1 MSAPRASRLRAFT
14 ARLRGFVR
22 GPRHDEG
29 FDEEMQEHLR
39 LLAER
44 FMAQGTPR
52 VEAMAA
58 ARRQFGNT
66 TLLQE
71 DRRALQTLPTIEVLW
86 RDLRYAVRTL
96 RKSPGFAGATVLVL
110 ALGIASNTAIF
121 SVVHATFLAP
131 LPYHDPDRLV
141 MVWSNNQGNRNAT
154 AAADFFEWR
163 RRSGAF
169 SDLHVTGMQMVNLA
183 GGDRPEQMRAQVAT
197 PGLPAMMCAGH
208 PLAKGRLFLDEEGTP
223 GKDQVVI
230 LSHNL
235 WQERFAGDPNVLG
248 QAIRIDGKPFTVV
261 GVLGKAPCDH
271 LPWRLWIPRA
281 FSPDQINRDFHNLLV
296 MGRLKP
302 GVSIEQANAD
312 MKNVTDALAREFPE
326 SNTGWGARVEPLR
339 NNFMNA
345 GTRTSLWMMLGAV
358 GFVLLIACA
367 NVANL
372 LLARGTARQHELAIR
387 GALGASRRAIVRQL
401 LTESVLLALIG
412 GALGV
417 GLAAAAMRAIL
428 AVMPPFLLPSEVDVR
443 LSLPVLLFTLT
454 ACVLSGVL
462 FGLAPAWQAVRADVN
477 AALKETGRSVGDG
490 RNLLRRTL
498 VVAEFALALTL
509 LTGGGLTI
517 QSLINIARTDLG
529 FRSDGVFTFYLPV
542 ENERLKDAG
551 AIDAFYRQFA
561 ERVSAVPSVTS
572 VSYSSGMPA
581 GGAWNA
587 VPFTIA
593 GRAGG
598 ERSQRPSAR
607 FNQVSPAYFET
618 LGIRIVRGR
627 AFTEADR
634 AGMAPVAIVNETFVK
649 RHFPDVD
656 PLTQRVVIE
665 QFNPGVTNLGP
676 GIEWQIVGV
685 SADVR
690 NLGPASESLPE
701 IHVPFAQSTWARNWM
716 AVRTA
721 SDPLALHQPIAA
733 VVRSIDPDLPM
744 VEVRTMDQLVTDSTS
759 RARFTTILF
768 GAFAFVALVLAA
780 LGIYGVMA
788 FAVAQRTHEIGLRIA
803 LGAGRARVVRRVLR
817 DGMGTALLGT
827 LIGSAG
833 AYFVARGM
841 RGMVPGVGPG
851 DPTAFIVV
859 AATLIGA
866 ALVACLL
873 PASRA
878 ASVDPMTALRQE

>member
-1 MSAPRASRLRAFT
+1 MPAPRESRLRAF
-14 ARLRGFVR
+14 AAKLRGFLR
-22 GPRHDEG
+22 GQPDDGFEDEIQDHLRRLMEG
-29 FDEEMQEHLR
+29 FV
-39 LLAER
+39 
-44 FMAQGTPR
+44 AQGMSR
-52 VEAMAA
+52 EEAARA

-71 DRRALQTLPTIEVLW
+71 DRRALQTLPSIEGLW
-86 RDLRYAVRTL
+86 RDLRYALWTL
-96 RKSPGFAGATVLVL
+96 GRSPGFAAAAVLAL

-131 LPYHDPDRLV
+131 MPYHDADQLV
-141 MVWSNNQGNRNAT
+141 MVWSSNRGGRSAT

-163 RRSGAF
+163 RRSSAF
-169 SDLHVTGMQMVNLA
+169 SDLHITGMRMVNLA

-197 PGLPAMMCAGH
+197 PGLPMMMCLGH
-208 PLAKGRLFLDEEGTP
+208 PLAMGRLFLEEDGTP
-223 GKDQVVI
+223 GREQVVI

-235 WQERFAGDPNVLG
+235 WQERFGGDPNVLG
-248 QAIRIDGKPFTVV
+248 QAIRIDGKPYTVV

-271 LPWRLWIPRA
+271 LPSRLWIPRA
-281 FSPDQINRDFHNLLV
+281 FSPDQINRDFRNLLV

-302 GVSIEQANAD
+302 GVSIDQANAD
-312 MKNVTDALAREFPE
+312 MKNVTDALAREFPA
-326 SNTGWGARVEPLR
+326 SNTGWGASVEPLR
-339 NNFMNA
+339 NNFLNPN
-345 GTRTSLWMMLGAV
+345 TKTTLWMMLGAV

-372 LLARGTARQHELAIR
+372 LLARGTVRQRELAIR
-387 GALGASRRAIVRQL
+387 RALGASRRTIVRQL
-401 LTESVLLALIG
+401 LTESVMLALVG

-428 AVMPPFLLPSEVDVR
+428 AVMPPGLLPSEVDVR
-443 LSLPVLLFTLT
+443 LSVPVLLFTLT

-462 FGLAPAWQAVRADVN
+462 FGLAPAWQAMRTDAN
-477 AALKETGRSVGDG
+477 ATLKETARAVGDG
-490 RNLLRRTL
+490 RHLLRHTL
-498 VVAEFALALTL
+498 VVVEFALALTL
-509 LTGGGLTI
+509 LTGGGLAI

-529 FRSDGVFTFYLPV
+529 FRSDGLFIFYLPV
-542 ENERLKDAG
+542 EDDRLKEAD
-551 AIDAFYRQFA
+551 AIDTFYRQFA

-581 GGAWNA
+581 AGAFNA

-593 GRAGG
+593 GRAVADP
-598 ERSQRPSAR
+598 SQRPSAR
-607 FNQVSPAYFET
+607 FNQVSPAYFEA
-618 LGIRIVRGR
+618 LGIRIARGR

-634 AGMAPVAIVNETFVK
+634 TGAVPVAIVNETFVK
-649 RHFPDVD
+649 RYFPDVD

-665 QFNPGVTNLGP
+665 QFNPGVTNLAP
-676 GIEWQIVGV
+676 GIERQIVGV
-685 SADVR
+685 SGDVR

-701 IHVPFAQSTWARNWM
+701 IHMPFAQSTWARNWI

-721 SDPLALHQPIAA
+721 GNPLAVHQPIAA

-744 VEVRTMDQLVTDSTS
+744 VEVRTMEQVIAASTLG
-759 RARFTTILF
+759 ARFTTILF
-768 GAFAFVALVLAA
+768 SAFALVALLLAA

-803 LGAGRARVVRRVLR
+803 LGAGRAQVLGRVLR
-817 DGMGTALLGT
+817 DGMRMALFGT

-833 AYFVARGM
+833 AYFVVRSM
-841 RGMVPGVGPG
+841 RGIVPGVGPG
-851 DPTAFIVV
+851 DPTAFLVV
-859 AATLIGA
+859 AATLIGT

>member
-1 MSAPRASRLRAFT
+1 MSSRRESRLRAF
-14 ARLRGFVR
+14 AAKLRGFLR
-22 GPRHDEG
+22 GPQRDDE
-29 FDEEMQEHLR
+29 FDGEIQEHVR
-39 LLAER
+39 LLTDR
-44 FMAQGTPR
+44 FVAQGMSR
-52 VEAMAA
+52 EEAALA

-71 DRRALQTLPTIEVLW
+71 DRRDLQTFPSVEVLW
-86 RDLRYAVRTL
+86 RDLRYALRTL
-96 RKSPGFAGATVLVL
+96 RRSPGFAAAAVLAL

-131 LPYHDPDRLV
+131 LPYHDADRLV
-141 MVWSNNQGNRNAT
+141 MVWSSNQGNRNAT

-163 RRSGAF
+163 RRSSAF

-183 GGDRPEQMRAQVAT
+183 GGDRPEQMRAQAAT
-197 PGLPAMMCAGH
+197 PGLPGMMCLGH
-208 PLAKGRLFLDEEGTP
+208 PLAMGRLFLEEEGTP
-223 GKDQVVI
+223 GRDQVVI
-230 LSHNL
+230 LSHKL
-235 WQERFAGDPNVLG
+235 WQERFGGDPDVLG
-248 QAIRIDGKPFTVV
+248 QAIRIDGKSFTVV

-271 LPWRLWIPRA
+271 LPWQLWIPRA
-281 FSPDQINRDFHNLLV
+281 FSPDQINRDFRNVLV

-302 GVSIEQANAD
+302 GVSLDQANAD
-312 MKNVTDALAREFPE
+312 MKIVADQLAREFPK
-326 SNTGWGARVEPLR
+326 SNAGWGARVEPLR
-339 NNFMNA
+339 NNFLNA
-345 GTRTSLWMMLGAV
+345 STRTSLWMMLGAV

-372 LLARGTARQHELAIR
+372 LLARGTARQRELAIR
-387 GALGASRRAIVRQL
+387 RALGASRRTIVRQL
-401 LTESVLLALIG
+401 LTESVLLALVG
-412 GALGV
+412 GTLGV

-428 AVMPPFLLPSEVDVR
+428 AVMPPGLLPSEVDVR
-443 LSLPVLLFTLT
+443 LSVPVLLFTLT

-462 FGLAPAWQAVRADVN
+462 FGLAPAWQAVHTDPN
-477 AALKETGRSVGDG
+477 ATLKETGLFREG
-490 RNLLRRTL
+490 RHLLRRTL

-529 FRSDGVFTFYLPV
+529 FRSEGVFTFYLPV
-542 ENERLKDAG
+542 EDDRLKDAD
-551 AIDAFYRQFA
+551 AIDTFYRQFA

-593 GRAGG
+593 GRAVE

-607 FNQVSPAYFET
+607 FNQVSPDYFET
-618 LGIRIVRGR
+618 LGIRMTRGR
-627 AFTEADR
+627 GFTEADR
-634 AGMAPVAIVNETFVK
+634 IGTVPVAIVNETFVK
-649 RHFPDVD
+649 RYFPDVD
-656 PLTQRVVIE
+656 PLTQRVVID

-676 GIEWQIVGV
+676 GIERQIVGV
-685 SADVR
+685 SGDVR

-701 IHVPFAQSTWARNWM
+701 IHVPFGQSTWARNWI

-721 SDPLALHQPIAA
+721 GDPLAVHQPIAA

-744 VEVRTMDQLVTDSTS
+744 VEVRTMDQLIATSTS

-768 GAFAFVALVLAA
+768 SAFAFVALLLAA

-803 LGAGRARVVRRVLR
+803 LGAGRSQVVGQVLR
-817 DGMGTALLGT
+817 DGMWMALLGT
-827 LIGSAG
+827 IIGSAG
-833 AYFVARGM
+833 AYFVA
-841 RGMVPGVGPG
+841 P
-851 DPTAFIVV
+851 
-859 AATLIGA
+859 
-866 ALVACLL
+866 
-873 PASRA
+873 
-878 ASVDPMTALRQE
+878 

>member
-1 MSAPRASRLRAFT
+1 MSTPRASRLRAFA

-22 GPRHDEG
+22 GPRQDDG
-29 FDEEMQEHLR
+29 FDDEVQEHLR
-39 LLAER
+39 LLAAR
-44 FMAQGTPR
+44 FVAQGMPLD
-52 VEAMAA
+52 EAVAA

-71 DRRALQTLPTIEVLW
+71 DRRALQTLPSIEVLG
-86 RDLRYAVRTL
+86 RDLRYALRTL
-96 RKSPGFAGATVLVL
+96 SRSPGFTATAVLAL

-131 LPYHDPDRLV
+131 LPYREPDQLV
-141 MVWSNNQGNRNAT
+141 MVWSSNQGARSAT
-154 AAADFFEWR
+154 AAADFIEWR
-163 RRSGAF
+163 RRSRAF
-169 SDLHVTGMQMVNLA
+169 SDLHVTGIQMVNLA
-183 GGDRPEQMRAQVAT
+183 GGDRPEQMISQVAT
-197 PGLPAMMCAGH
+197 PGLPGMMCAGH
-208 PLAKGRLFLDEEGTP
+208 PLAMGRLFLEEEGTP
-223 GKDQVVI
+223 GRDQVVI

-235 WQERFAGDPNVLG
+235 WQERFGGDPNVLG
-248 QAIRIDGKPFTVV
+248 QAIRIDGKSFTVV

-281 FSPDQINRDFHNLLV
+281 FSPDQINREFRNVLV
-296 MGRLKP
+296 MGRLKR
-302 GVSIEQANAD
+302 GVSLDQANAD
-312 MKNVTDALAREFPE
+312 MKHVTDNLAREFPT
-326 SNTGWGARVEPLR
+326 SNTGWGASVEPLR
-339 NNFMNA
+339 NNFLNA
-345 GTRTSLWMMLGAV
+345 NTKTTLWMMLGAV

-372 LLARGTARQHELAIR
+372 LLARGTARRHELAIR
-387 GALGASRRAIVRQL
+387 RALGASGRTIVRQL
-401 LTESVLLALIG
+401 LTESVLLALVG

-417 GLAAAAMRAIL
+417 GLAAAAMRVIL

-454 ACVLSGVL
+454 ASVLSGVL
-462 FGLAPAWQAVRADVN
+462 FGLAPAWQAARTDAN
-477 AALKETGRSVGDG
+477 ATLKETARAVGDG
-490 RNLLRRTL
+490 RHLLRHTL

-529 FRSDGVFTFYLPV
+529 FRSEGLFTFYLPIQDA
-542 ENERLKDAG
+542 RLESAG
-551 AIDAFYRQFA
+551 EIDAFYREFA
-561 ERVSAVPSVTS
+561 ERVRAVGSVTS

-581 GGAWNA
+581 AGAFSGIA
-587 VPFTIA
+587 FTIA
-593 GRAGG
+593 GRPVSD
-598 ERSQRPSAR
+598 RTQRPSAR

-618 LGIRIVRGR
+618 LGIRMTRGR

-634 AGMAPVAIVNETFVK
+634 AGTVPVVIVNETFVK
-649 RHFPDVD
+649 RYLSDVD

-676 GIEWQIVGV
+676 GIERQIVGV
-685 SADVR
+685 SGDVR
-690 NLGPASESLPE
+690 NVGPASESLPE
-701 IHVPFAQSTWARNWM
+701 IHVPFAQSTWARNWI

-721 SDPLALHQPIAA
+721 GDPLAVHQPIAA

-744 VEVRTMDQLVTDSTS
+744 GDVKTMEQVIAASTLS
-759 RARFTTILF
+759 ARFTTLLF
-768 GAFAFVALVLAA
+768 GAFAFVALLLAA
-780 LGIYGVMA
+780 LGIYGVVA

-803 LGAGRARVVRRVLR
+803 LGAGRAQVVGQVLR
-817 DGMGTALLGT
+817 DGMRMALFGT
-827 LIGSAG
+827 LIGSVG

-859 AATLIGA
+859 VATLIGA
-866 ALVACLL
+866 ALVACLA

-878 ASVDPMTALRQE
+878 AAVDPMTALRQE

>member
-1 MSAPRASRLRAFT
+1 MHSRRSLRLRAF
-14 ARLRGFVR
+14 AAKLGGFLRGQR
-22 GPRHDEG
+22 NGDE
-29 FDEEMQEHLR
+29 FAAEIQEHVR
-39 LLAER
+39 LLADR
-44 FMAQGTPR
+44 FVAQGMSR
-52 VEAMAA
+52 EEAALA

-71 DRRALQTLPTIEVLW
+71 DRRDMQTFPSVEAWWRDVRYALRLLW
-86 RDLRYAVRTL
+86 R
-96 RKSPGFAGATVLVL
+96 SPGFTAAAILAL

-131 LPYHDPDRLV
+131 LPYHDADQLV
-141 MVWSNNQGNRNAT
+141 MVWSSNQGNRSAT

-163 RRSGAF
+163 RRSSAF
-169 SDLHVTGMQMVNLA
+169 SDLHVTGIQMVNLA

-197 PGLPAMMCAGH
+197 PGLPGMMCLGH
-208 PLAKGRLFLDEEGTP
+208 PLAMGRLFLEEEGAP
-223 GKDQVVI
+223 GRDQVVL

-235 WQERFAGDPNVLG
+235 WQERFGGDPNVLG
-248 QAIRIDGKPFTVV
+248 QAIRIDGKSFTVV

-281 FSPDQINRDFHNLLV
+281 FSPDQINRDFRNLLV

-302 GVSIEQANAD
+302 GVSLDQANAD
-312 MKNVTDALAREFPE
+312 MKNVTDDLAREFPP
-326 SNTGWGARVEPLR
+326 SNTGWGASVEPLR
-339 NNFMNA
+339 NNFLNA
-345 GTRTSLWMMLGAV
+345 DTKATLWMMFGAV

-372 LLARGTARQHELAIR
+372 LLARGTARQRELAIR
-387 GALGASRRAIVRQL
+387 RALGASGRTIVGQL
-401 LTESVLLALIG
+401 LTESVLLALVG

-417 GLAAAAMRAIL
+417 GLAAAALRAIL
-428 AVMPPFLLPSEVDVR
+428 AVMPPGLLPSEVDVR
-443 LSLPVLLFTLT
+443 LSVPVLLFTLT

-462 FGLAPAWQAVRADVN
+462 FGLAPAWQAARTDAN
-477 AALKETGRSVGDG
+477 ATLKETARAVGDG
-490 RNLLRRTL
+490 RHRLRHTL
-498 VVAEFALALTL
+498 VVVEFALALTL

-529 FRSDGVFTFYLPV
+529 FRSEGLFTFYLPV
-542 ENERLKDAG
+542 EDARLKDAH
-551 AIDAFYRQFA
+551 AIDTFYRQFA

-581 GGAWNA
+581 GGAFNA

-593 GRAGG
+593 GRAFGD
-598 ERSQRPSAR
+598 RSQRPSAR

-618 LGIRIVRGR
+618 LGIRIARGR

-634 AGMAPVAIVNETFVK
+634 TGMVPVAIVNETFVK
-649 RHFPDVD
+649 RYFPDVD

-665 QFNPGVTNLGP
+665 PFNPGVTNLGP
-676 GIEWQIVGV
+676 GIERQIVGV
-685 SADVR
+685 SGDVR

-701 IHVPFAQSTWARNWM
+701 IHLPFAQSTWARNWI

-721 SDPLALHQPIAA
+721 GDPLAVHQPIAA

-744 VEVRTMDQLVTDSTS
+744 VEVRTMDQLIATSTS
-759 RARFTTILF
+759 RARFTTVLF

-788 FAVAQRTHEIGLRIA
+788 FAVAQRTHEIGLRMA
-803 LGAGRARVVRRVLR
+803 LGAGRSRVVRQVLR
-817 DGMGTALLGT
+817 DGMTTALVGT
-827 LIGSAG
+827 LIGSVG

-841 RGMVPGVGPG
+841 RGIVPGVAPG
-851 DPTAFIVV
+851 DPTAFVVV

>member
-1 MSAPRASRLRAFT
+1 MRARRESRLRAF
-14 ARLRGFVR
+14 AAKLRGFLS
-22 GPRHDEG
+22 GQPPDDG
-29 FDEEMQEHLR
+29 FDDEIQEHVR
-39 LLAER
+39 LLANR
-44 FMAQGTPR
+44 FVAQGMSR
-52 VEAMAA
+52 EEAALA

-71 DRRALQTLPTIEVLW
+71 DRRDMQTFPSVEALW
-86 RDLRYAVRTL
+86 RDVRYAL
-96 RKSPGFAGATVLVL
+96 RALLRNPGFTAAAILAV

-131 LPYHDPDRLV
+131 LPYRDADQLV
-141 MVWSNNQGNRNAT
+141 MVWSRNQGNRSAT

-163 RRSGAF
+163 RRSSVF
-169 SDLHVTGMQMVNLA
+169 SDLHVTGMRMVNLA
-183 GGDRPEQMRAQVAT
+183 GGDRPEQMRAQSAT
-197 PGLPAMMCAGH
+197 PGLSDMMCRGY
-208 PLAKGRLFLDEEGTP
+208 PLAIGRQFLEEEGTP
-223 GKDQVVI
+223 GRDQVVI

-235 WQERFAGDPNVLG
+235 WQERFGSDPNVLG
-248 QAIRIDGKPFTVV
+248 QAIRIDAKAFTVV

-271 LPWRLWIPRA
+271 LPWRLTIPRA
-281 FSPDQINRDFHNLLV
+281 FSPDQINRDFRNLLV

-302 GVSIEQANAD
+302 GVSIDQANAD
-312 MKNVTDALAREFPE
+312 MKNVTDALAREFPK
-326 SNTGWGARVEPLR
+326 SNTGWGASVEPLR
-339 NNFMNA
+339 NNFMAAN
-345 GTRTSLWMMLGAV
+345 TRTTLWMMFGAV

-372 LLARGTARQHELAIR
+372 LLARGTARQRELAIR
-387 GALGASRRAIVRQL
+387 RALGASRRTIVRQL
-401 LTESVLLALIG
+401 LTESVLLALVG

-462 FGLAPAWQAVRADVN
+462 FGLAPAWQAARTDAN
-477 AALKETGRSVGDG
+477 ATLKETARAAGGGRH
-490 RNLLRRTL
+490 RLRHTL
-498 VVAEFALALTL
+498 VVVEFALALTL

-517 QSLINIARTDLG
+517 QSLINIARTDPG

-542 ENERLKDAG
+542 DDRLEDAD
-551 AIDAFYRQFA
+551 AIDTFYRQFA

-593 GRAGG
+593 GRAVGDPP
-598 ERSQRPSAR
+598 QRPSAR

-618 LGIRIVRGR
+618 LGIRIARGR

-634 AGMAPVAIVNETFVK
+634 IGMAPVAIVNETFVK
-649 RHFPDVD
+649 RYFPDVD
-656 PLTQRVVIE
+656 PLTQRVVID

-676 GIEWQIVGV
+676 GIERQIVGV
-685 SADVR
+685 SGDVR

-701 IHVPFAQSTWARNWM
+701 IHVPFAQSTWARNWI

-721 SDPLALHQPIAA
+721 GNPLAVHQPIAA

-744 VEVRTMDQLVTDSTS
+744 VEVRTMDQLIANSTLS
-759 RARFTTILF
+759 VRFTTVLF

-788 FAVAQRTHEIGLRIA
+788 FAVAQRTHEIGLRMA
-803 LGAGRARVVRRVLR
+803 LGAGRSRVVGQVLR
-817 DGMGTALLGT
+817 DGMRMAFFGT
-827 LIGSAG
+827 LIGSVG

-841 RGMVPGVGPG
+841 RGIVPGVAPG
-851 DPTAFIVV
+851 DPTAFVVV

>member
-1 MSAPRASRLRAFT
+1 MSAPRPSWLRTFA

-22 GPRHDEG
+22 GSRQDEG
-29 FDEEMQEHLR
+29 FDEELQEHLW

-44 FMAQGTPR
+44 FVAQGMSPE
-52 VEAMAA
+52 EAVTAA
-58 ARRQFGNT
+58 HRQLGNT

-71 DRRALQTLPTIEVLW
+71 DRRALQTLPSIEILW

-96 RKSPGFAGATVLVL
+96 SRSPGFAAAAVLAL

-131 LPYHDPDRLV
+131 LPYQDSDQLV
-141 MVWSNNQGNRNAT
+141 FVWSSNRSGRSAT
-154 AAADFFEWR
+154 TAADFFEWR
-163 RRSGAF
+163 RRSSAF
-169 SDLHVTGMQMVNLA
+169 SELHVTGMRMVNLA
-183 GGDRPEQMRAQVAT
+183 GGDRPEQVRAQFAT
-197 PGLPAMMCAGH
+197 PGLPGMMCLGYPPAM
-208 PLAKGRLFLDEEGTP
+208 GRLFLEEEGTP
-223 GKDQVVI
+223 GRDQVVI

-235 WQERFAGDPNVLG
+235 WQERFGGDPNVLG
-248 QAIRIDGKPFTVV
+248 QAIRIDSKVFIVV

-281 FSPDQINRDFHNLLV
+281 FSPDQINRDFRNLLV
-296 MGRLKP
+296 MARLKP
-302 GVSIEQANAD
+302 GVSIDQANAD
-312 MKNVTDALAREFPE
+312 MKNVTDDLAREFPA
-326 SNTGWGARVEPLR
+326 SNTGWGASVEPLR
-339 NNFMNA
+339 NNFLNA
-345 GTRTSLWMMLGAV
+345 NTKTTLWMMLGAV

-372 LLARGTARQHELAIR
+372 LLARGTARQRELAIR
-387 GALGASRRAIVRQL
+387 RALGASRRAIVRQL
-401 LTESVLLALIG
+401 LTESVLLALVG
-412 GALGV
+412 GTLGV
-417 GLAAAAMRAIL
+417 GLAAAAMRVIL

-443 LSLPVLLFTLT
+443 LSVPVLLFTLT

-462 FGLAPAWQAVRADVN
+462 FGLAPAWQAARTDAN
-477 AALKETGRSVGDG
+477 AILKETGRSVGDG
-490 RNLLRRTL
+490 RHLLRRTL

-509 LTGGGLTI
+509 LTGGGLTT
-517 QSLINIARTDLG
+517 QSLIAIARTDLG
-529 FRSDGVFTFYLPV
+529 YRSEGVFTFYLPV
-542 ENERLKDAG
+542 DERLKEAD
-551 AIDAFYRQFA
+551 AIDTFYRQFA

-593 GRAGG
+593 GRGG
-598 ERSQRPSAR
+598 GDRSQRPSAR

-634 AGMAPVAIVNETFVK
+634 IGTVPVAIVNETFVK
-649 RHFPDVD
+649 RQFPDVD
-656 PLTQRVVIE
+656 PLTQRVVVD
-665 QFNPGVTNLGP
+665 QFNPGVTNLGI
-676 GIEWQIVGV
+676 GIERQIVGV
-685 SADVR
+685 SSDIR
-690 NLGPASESLPE
+690 NLGPASEGLPE
-701 IHVPFAQSTWARNWM
+701 IHVPFPQSTWARNWI

-721 SDPLALHQPIAA
+721 GDPLAVHQPIAA

-744 VEVRTMDQLVTDSTS
+744 VEVRTMDQLVATTTS
-759 RARFTTILF
+759 GARFTTILF
-768 GAFAFVALVLAA
+768 GAFAFVALLLAA

-803 LGAGRARVVRRVLR
+803 LGAGRGRVVQQVLR
-817 DGMGTALLGT
+817 DGMRTAILGT
-827 LIGSAG
+827 LIGSVG
-833 AYFVARGM
+833 AYFVARSM
-841 RGMVPGVGPG
+841 RGMVPGVSPG

-859 AATLIGA
+859 VATLIGA
-866 ALVACLL
+866 ALVACLV